1 TEDRRLLAFSLNPW
15 SNTKNAQSWGKG
27 QVVAD
32 VGRNPLR
39 GGCAAARV
47 AVRLGLV
54 CSAEIACLCA
64 ECRKSH
70 VGWDGENARCDRA
83 CRLASGTGETGGD
96 SQSGLSAD
104 QYRSISLGVGWRAS
118 AGQPK
123 RGWG

>member
-1 TEDRRLLAFSLNPW
+1 MQTGRFLSWLDNSI
-15 SNTKNAQSWGKG
+15 QSAEPRDKG

-32 VGRNPLR
+32 VGRNPLW
-39 GGCAAARV
+39 GGCAAARD

-54 CSAEIACLCA
+54 CSAEIAGLRA

-83 CRLASGTGETGGD
+83 CRLASGTRETGGD

-104 QYRSISLGVGWRAS
+104 EHGSLSLGIGWRAS

-123 RGWG
+123 RGWR

>member
-1 TEDRRLLAFSLNPW
+1 MQIGRFLSWLDNSR
-15 SNTKNAQSWGKG
+15 QSAEPLDKG

-32 VGRNPLR
+32 VGRNPLWS
-39 GGCAAARV
+39 GCAAARV

-54 CSAEIACLCA
+54 CSAEITGLCA

-70 VGWDGENARCDRA
+70 VGWDGQNARGDRA

-104 QYRSISLGVGWRAS
+104 KYGSISLGVGWRAS

-123 RGWG
+123 RGRR